1 MHECAIVWVTV
12 RVLLCARA
20 RMSMRAVCRI
30 EQGDPELTV
39 ADFAGSTI
47 FALKA
52 VALTEQLCAAL
63 KTSTTVKV
71 CVCVCVCV
79 RARACVRARVR
90 ACVCPSL
97 SLSLTVLLT
106 VGRWWT

>member
-71 CVCVCVCV
+71 
-79 RARACVRARVR
+79 R
-90 ACVCPSL
+90 ACVCTSF

>member
-1 MHECAIVWVTV
+1 M
-12 RVLLCARA
+12 
-20 RMSMRAVCRI
+20 CRI

-71 CVCVCVCV
+71 CVCARARARV
-79 RARACVRARVR
+79 RARAC
-90 ACVCPSL
+90 ACLCVPFFVSVSHCASDC
-97 SLSLTVLLT
+97 
-106 VGRWWT
+106 R

>member
-71 CVCVCVCV
+71 CVCVCVRA
-79 RARACVRARVR
+79 RARACARV
-90 ACVCPSL
+90 CVPVCALLCLCL
-97 SLSLTVLLT
+97 SLCF
-106 VGRWWT
+106 

>member
-1 MHECAIVWVTV
+1 M
-12 RVLLCARA
+12 
-20 RMSMRAVCRI
+20 CRI

-52 VALTEQLCAAL
+52 VPLTEQLCAAL

-71 CVCVCVCV
+71 CACACGRARGRAACASLSVCVSHCADC
-79 RARACVRARVR
+79 R
-90 ACVCPSL
+90 
-97 SLSLTVLLT
+97 
-106 VGRWWT
+106 